1 MEQKR
6 QEWNRKH
13 QNKDRR
19 QKFTNARFPDTNQ
32 DKIHHAYQLLG
43 VDQYTDLPDIRKAYH
58 TLALQFHPDKQ
69 RQHHQHHQ
77 NQPLDSRER
86 APGSTSRK
94 EDRFKEISAA
104 YELIKSKTEAREAGS
119 VMFT

>member
-19 QKFTNARFPDTNQ
+19 QKCTNTHFPDTNQ
-32 DKIHHAYQLLG
+32 DKIHQAYQLLG

-69 RQHHQHHQ
+69 QQHHQHHQ

-86 APGSTSRK
+86 APASASRK

-119 VMFT
+119 GMFT